1 MRQRVALLL
10 FAVASLT
17 ATAQQLP
24 YQNPL
29 LTAEQRA
36 DDLLSRLT
44 LEEKAKLMMNESPA
58 IERLGIPQFEW
69 WNEALHG
76 IGRNGHA
83 TVFPITTGM
92 AASWN
97 DALLERIFDAASDE
111 ARVKAQQAKRRGQIK
126 RYQSLSFWTPNINI
140 FRDPRWGRIL
150 QNTCLRQALCCT

>member
-69 WNEALHG
+69 WN
-76 IGRNGHA
+76 
-83 TVFPITTGM
+83 
-92 AASWN
+92 

-140 FRDPRWGRIL
+140 FRDPRCRRIL

>member
-1 MRQRVALLL
+1 MV
-10 FAVASLT
+10 
-17 ATAQQLP
+17 
-24 YQNPL
+24 
-29 LTAEQRA
+29 
-36 DDLLSRLT
+36 
-44 LEEKAKLMMNESPA
+44 NESPA

-97 DALLERIFDAASDE
+97 DALLERIFDAASDA

-140 FRDPRWGRIL
+140 VRDPRCRRIL
-150 QNTCLRQALCCT
+150 QNTCLRQGLCCT